1 MRTYVYIDGFNFY
14 YGAVKETPYKW
25 LDFKSLLQKLLPK
38 HLNVERI
45 KYFTALVDGK
55 YDPRKPIR
63 QQTYIR
69 ALEAS
74 IPEIKVYY
82 GHFLTHNVPMP
93 LVTPKGEKKK
103 EWVVKTEEKGSDVN
117 LAIHLLNDS
126 WLDRYDCAVVLSNDS
141 DLAEALKIA
150 RNHHHREIGVIKIN
164 RKWRFSK
171 QLQKYSTFTREI
183 RTGMLASSQL
193 SDPIPG
199 TRLRKPASW

>member
-14 YGAVKETPYKW
+14 YG
-25 LDFKSLLQKLLPK
+25 
-38 HLNVERI
+38 
-45 KYFTALVDGK
+45 
-55 YDPRKPIR
+55 
-63 QQTYIR
+63 
-69 ALEAS
+69 
-74 IPEIKVYY
+74 
-82 GHFLTHNVPMP
+82 
-93 LVTPKGEKKK
+93 K

-199 TRLRKPASW
+199 TRLRKSASW